1 MFDPLSRYAP
11 VEDATFELPD
21 GRTVAYKR
29 RRLLAPGS
37 AFQPLAEVTV
47 EPSDR
52 LDIVAARTLGDPEH
66 FWRICDANDALD
78 PAELE
83 QPGRRLTIPL
93 PQP

>member
-11 VEDATFELPD
+11 LEDATLTLPD

-29 RRLLAPGS
+29 RRFLLPGS
-37 AFQPLAEVTV
+37 ALQPLAEVTV
-47 EPSDR
+47 APSER
-52 LDIVAARTLGDPEH
+52 LDIIAARTLGDPEH

-83 QPGRRLTIPL
+83 QTGRRLTIPL

>member
-11 VEDATFELPD
+11 IEDATLTLPD

-29 RRLLAPGS
+29 RRLLPRGS
-37 AFQPLAEVTV
+37 SLQPLAHVTV
-47 EPSDR
+47 APSDR
-52 LDIVAARTLGDPEH
+52 LDLIAARTLGDPEH

-83 QPGRRLTIPL
+83 RPARRLTIPL